1 MGLNCYKNIGIK
13 CGGDDMN
20 ANEVNVVIDNICSKI
35 GIAAGNVAEIIPEF
49 ARMRMVSN
57 IIWAI
62 ALFFFV
68 VISSIAACKYKD
80 VLLILIAL
88 LCATI
93 MVICIIGAVEW
104 GIAPQAKMIEY
115 VLSKLQS

>member
-1 MGLNCYKNIGIK
+1 
-13 CGGDDMN
+13 MN
-20 ANEVNVVIDNICSKI
+20 ANEINVVIDNICSKI

-49 ARMRMVSN
+49 ARIRMVDN

-80 VLLILIAL
+80 VLFILIAF
-88 LCATI
+88 LCAII
-93 MVICIIGAVEW
+93 MVICIVGAVEW

-115 VLSKLQS
+115 VLSKLQNQ